1 MGVSNRKQ
9 SWCST
14 HVRAAL
20 SEGELQAMRVTQR
33 KHSAVVVFGLAFFAA
48 VAAQPTQPLAGKDK
62 PAGNLV
68 LDDDGLHDYDT
79 GLDMATFQVVAD
91 FALDGVAVGRNL
103 APEFKAK
110 TPGVWELTL
119 SRPLTQLPRGKLTIS
134 VKGRQGNVTR
144 IERTLSVVAKD
155 RKIQREKLSLAGWD
169 PDEPVP
175 AYLYYKKG
183 NKSMPVVIFMH
194 GLGGS
199 KEENVEHMQQW
210 ADKGLFVVA
219 LDAHLH
225 GERKVPGMFP
235 QGKNLGGLGTDYS
248 IWVHQSAVSH
258 TARDVSKVI
267 DALSARPEVDLS
279 RIGVAGVSMGGS
291 TCMVLAWK
299 EPRIS
304 VVVGLIGAVD
314 FWYDVTKTPPGK
326 DQDAKRKALSLRVRQ
341 LVSSLDPQD
350 RKPAI
355 APKAL
360 LLANGARD
368 DGIAIASIK
377 QFVKDLRPSYKT
389 HPDRL
394 ELLEEPKTGH
404 TVTER
409 MWKESTRW
417 LLCHLVEKPIRSPAS
432 AARKR

>member
-1 MGVSNRKQ
+1 MG
-9 SWCST
+9 
-14 HVRAAL
+14 
-20 SEGELQAMRVTQR
+20 VTQR
-33 KHSAVVVFGLAFFAA
+33 KHSAAVVFGLAFFAG
-48 VAAQPTQPLAGKDK
+48 AALLPTKPLAGKNK
-62 PAGNLV
+62 SAGNLV
-68 LDDDGLHDYDT
+68 LDDDAMHDCET
-79 GLDMATFQVVAD
+79 GLDKAAFQVGAG
-91 FALDGVAVGRNL
+91 FAPESVAVGRNL
-103 APEFKAK
+103 APKFKAK

-119 SRPLTQLPRGKLTIS
+119 SRPLTQLPRGKLT
-134 VKGRQGNVTR
+134 VCLKDRQGNVTR
-144 IERTLSVVAKD
+144 NERTLSVVAKD
-155 RKIQREKLSLAGWD
+155 RKKIQRQKLSLAGWD

-199 KEENVEHMQQW
+199 KGEYVEQMKQW

-225 GERKVPGMFP
+225 GERKVPGIFP

-341 LVSSLDPQD
+341 LVSSLDPLD
-350 RKPAI
+350 RKAAI

-360 LLANGARD
+360 FLANGARD

-377 QFVKDLRPSYKT
+377 QFVKNLRPSYKT

-404 TVTER
+404 AVTDR

-417 LLCHLVEKPIRSPAS
+417 LLCHLVEKPIRSPAA
-432 AARKR
+432 AARNR